1 MRKYSLLLLISCIWG
16 SQFFFVA
23 LVTNDVGAVTLSLLK
38 ALIGAICLSIM
49 SLFLKK
55 ENYLANSKL
64 YIGIAIFE
72 VVIPFVLIAQGQKY
86 VSSSIASM
94 LIAMVPIITLV
105 LFVFFFN
112 KKVSSFQTISILLG
126 FLGIIILSWPMS
138 GSGTVLGNVLLLLA
152 ALSFAFSLILME
164 KLEGGSP
171 IVHMRNVLGMA
182 TVILLPMAFIL
193 EQPLRLSINGIQVA
207 SIVILGIFHA
217 GIVYMLYNL
226 LIKSEG
232 ALFASF
238 SNYIVPVV
246 GVLLGYLILKEPLLI
261 KHFIGI
267 CIILCALLLSKER
280 VIEKKHEV
288 NVGYK
293 KSPR

>member
-94 LIAMVPIITLV
+94 LIAMVPIITSV

-126 FLGIIILSWPMS
+126 FWGSSFFLG
-138 GSGTVLGNVLLLLA
+138 
-152 ALSFAFSLILME
+152 
-164 KLEGGSP
+164 
-171 IVHMRNVLGMA
+171 
-182 TVILLPMAFIL
+182 
-193 EQPLRLSINGIQVA
+193 Q
-207 SIVILGIFHA
+207 
-217 GIVYMLYNL
+217 
-226 LIKSEG
+226 
-232 ALFASF
+232 
-238 SNYIVPVV
+238 
-246 GVLLGYLILKEPLLI
+246 
-261 KHFIGI
+261 
-267 CIILCALLLSKER
+267 
-280 VIEKKHEV
+280 
-288 NVGYK
+288 YK
-293 KSPR
+293 G